1 VNAPLPLRHLL
12 LALAVV
18 AVWGSNFS
26 VIKLALAHF
35 PPLLFAALRFA
46 FAVAPAAL
54 VLRRPP
60 VSWRSLAAYGLFLG
74 VGQFALLYLAM
85 TRFIS
90 PGLASLVLQMQIF
103 FTIGLAMLWLGEEVQ
118 RLQWIALAIAASG
131 IGVIAAHTD
140 GDTTPLGLL
149 LSLGAALG
157 WASANIVGKRAA
169 PPDMLAFVVWSS
181 AFAVPPLLALS
192 LAFEGWPAIR
202 GSLIEADAPAWGAVL
217 FQSWA
222 NMLFGYS
229 AWGWLLARH
238 PVATISPL
246 SLLVPV
252 VGMGGS
258 ALLLA
263 EPLPDW
269 KLIAAAL
276 VMGGLA
282 LNLTWPRIRAA
293 LAD

>member
-1 VNAPLPLRHLL
+1 MNAPLPIQHLL

-18 AVWGSNFS
+18 AVWGSNFI
-26 VIKLALAHF
+26 VIKLALAEL
-35 PPLLFAALRFA
+35 PPLAFAALRFL
-46 FAVAPAAL
+46 FAALPAAFL
-54 VLRRPP
+54 LPRPRVP
-60 VSWRSLAAYGLFLG
+60 WRSLAAYGVFLG
-74 VGQFALLYLAM
+74 VGQFALMYLAL

-103 FTIGLAMLWLGEEVQ
+103 FTIALAMGLLRERVE
-118 RLQWIALAIAASG
+118 RLQWIALAIGASG

-140 GDTTPLGLL
+140 GDTTPLGLVL
-149 LSLGAALG
+149 TLGAALG
-157 WASANIVGKRAA
+157 WASANIVAKRAA
-169 PPDMLAFVVWSS
+169 PPDMLAFVVWAS

-192 LAFEGWPAIR
+192 LGFEGWPAIR
-202 GSLIEADAPAWGAVL
+202 SGLAGASVGAWGAVL

-238 PVATISPL
+238 PVALISPL

-252 VGMGGS
+252 IGMSGS

-263 EPLPDW
+263 EPLPVW

-276 VMGGLA
+276 VLGGLA
-282 LNLTWPRIRAA
+282 INVMGPRIRAA
-293 LAD
+293 LA